1 MSFDF
6 WLQLDGISATGGP
19 DKNAI
24 PILSF
29 SFGASNSARLGA
41 AGSSGAGKVTLS
53 DLSLM
58 AAVSAASPQM
68 LLACENGALIKT
80 GTFTAIPT
88 GSGPPGAVPSLRLVL
103 TGVAVTSIQFSGSTG
118 GDLPVQSISLSF
130 QQIRFAWNPGGGKPE
145 TTTGW
150 DLTTNAAV

>member
-1 MSFDF
+1 VSFDF
-6 WLQLDGISATGGP
+6 WLQLDGISGTAGP

-29 SFGASNSARLGA
+29 SFGASNSARSGA
-41 AGSSGAGKVTLS
+41 GGSSGAGKVNLS

-58 AAVSAASPQM
+58 AVVGAASPRI

-80 GTFTAIPT
+80 GTFTAIPA
-88 GSGPPGAVPSLRLVL
+88 GSAAPGSAPSLRLML
-103 TGVAVTSIQFSGSTG
+103 SGVEVTSIQFSGSTG
-118 GDLPVQSISLSF
+118 GDLPMQSISLSS
-130 QQIRFAWNPGGGKPE
+130 QQIRFAWNPGAGKPE

-150 DLTTNAAV
+150 DLTTNTAV